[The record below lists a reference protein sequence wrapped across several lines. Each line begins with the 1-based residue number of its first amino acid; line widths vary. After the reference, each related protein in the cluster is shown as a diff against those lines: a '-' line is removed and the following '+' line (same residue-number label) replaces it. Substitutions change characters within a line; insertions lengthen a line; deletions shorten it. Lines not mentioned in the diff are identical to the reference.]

1 MRSVGPLMV
10 MDGERRHRMAR
21 EALAGYAHGPDA
33 PIEAAAEALAMAES
47 ARVVVLV
54 EGISDQIAV
63 ETSAKRRGRDLKAER
78 IVVVP
83 MGGAHAIARY
93 LTLFGPDGAGLTVTG
108 ICDAGEEKFFR
119 RGLEAAA
126 IGSPGSRRAMEEL
139 GFFVCVQDLE
149 DELIRASGRE
159 AIEALLDSQEDLD
172 SFRTLQK
179 QPEWRHKNF
188 DAQMHRWLRAGA
200 HRNLRYARL
209 LVRSLPLDEIPRPL
223 DGVLA
228 ATSSA

>member
-1 MRSVGPLMV
+1 MV
-10 MDGERRHRMAR
+10 IDGERRLQLER

-33 PIEAAAEALAMAES
+33 QIEAAAEALAMAES

-63 ETSAKRRGRDLKAER
+63 ETSANRRQRDLDAEG

-83 MGGAHAIARY
+83 MGGAHAIRGY
-93 LTLFGPDGAGLTVTG
+93 LGRFGPEGSGISVTG
-108 ICDAGEEKFFR
+108 LCDAGEEKFFR
-119 RGLEAAA
+119 QGLEAAG
-126 IGSPGSRRAMEEL
+126 IGSPGSRREMAEL

-149 DELIRASGRE
+149 DELIRASGQE
-159 AIEALLDSQEDLD
+159 AIETLLDSQEDLD

-209 LVRSLPLDEIPRPL
+209 LARSLPLDQMPHPI